1 MIPVEGAERLG
12 TSSGERG
19 GKQGTHSVGLL
30 FGPHSE
36 VRYRQSPEWAGQ
48 LPDQASLLPSPF
60 APPPPG
66 LENWVWA
73 EDMAFVP
80 TAVPWSPEHQ
90 IQSLQVTRKQLETE
104 EQAAFPLG
112 ESSPRYLYLASKQNN
127 KWGHPRG
134 YRIQTVSFAGG
145 PLPQNSSMGRAFSWG
160 RWVGCVVGGGWM

>member
-1 MIPVEGAERLG
+1 MRGEG
-12 TSSGERG
+12 SRG
-19 GKQGTHSVGLL
+19 HTQSGLL

-36 VRYRQSPEWAGQ
+36 ARCRQSPEGQ
-48 LPDQASLLPSPF
+48 GSCLTRPPSSS
-60 APPPPG
+60 PPLHCPLPPG

-80 TAVPWSPEHQ
+80 AAIPWSPEHQ
-90 IQSLQVTRKQLETE
+90 IQRLQVTRKQLETE

-112 ESSPRYLYLASKQNN
+112 EASPRDLYLASNQSN

-145 PLPQNSSMGRAFSWG
+145 PMPQNSPMERAFSWG
-160 RWVGCVVGGGWM
+160 RWVGCVVGGGWMR

>member
-1 MIPVEGAERLG
+1 MRGEGSRGHTQLVFFLAPTLKSG
-12 TSSGERG
+12 TGRVQSGQGSCLTRPPSS
-19 GKQGTHSVGLL
+19 
-30 FGPHSE
+30 PH
-36 VRYRQSPEWAGQ
+36 P
-48 LPDQASLLPSPF
+48 LH
-60 APPPPG
+60 PPPG